1 MNQMS
6 NLYYLMLKKLWML
19 LPGSLISFSYY
30 FLFSIHC
37 AKLYLSLYGTI
48 YFWIMLT
55 LLGLHLQMTSM
66 RSVSPWG
73 LHVQSL
79 SVHNSPS
86 SCDIDGDIN
95 KKHNTRYVQIF
106 VLESF
111 TQCLKWHVSIMFNE
125 NHFIL
130 NYKVRFS
137 LT

>member
-1 MNQMS
+1 
-6 NLYYLMLKKLWML
+6 
-19 LPGSLISFSYY
+19 
-30 FLFSIHC
+30 
-37 AKLYLSLYGTI
+37 
-48 YFWIMLT
+48 MLT
-55 LLGLHLQMTSM
+55 LFVKVDLRASYTYLFIHIVDFFSLFKSNIYTQTLWKRRKIYGIRSMLTLFGLHLQMTSM

-95 KKHNTRYVQIF
+95 KKHNTKYMQIF

-130 NYKVRFS
+130 NYKVSVS